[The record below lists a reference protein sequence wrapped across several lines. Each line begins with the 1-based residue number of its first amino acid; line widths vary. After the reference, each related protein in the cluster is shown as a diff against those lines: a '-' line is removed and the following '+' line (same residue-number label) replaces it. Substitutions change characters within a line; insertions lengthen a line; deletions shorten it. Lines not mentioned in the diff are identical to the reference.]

1 MVRRQTTSGDHAMHM
16 RVVQQI
22 LAPRVEHTQK
32 TDLRSE
38 MFGVGGNLQQ
48 RGGAGAEQEIVDD
61 PLVL

>member
-1 MVRRQTTSGDHAMHM
+1 MVRLK
-16 RVVQQI
+16 I

-38 MFGVGGNLQQ
+38 MFGVGSNLQQ